1 MELRGYLCDSVL
13 IFFLCLVGDVF
24 KMFDDLYLISEYN
37 ISEYLYVLYLKFE
50 RL

>member
-24 KMFDDLYLISEYN
+24 KMFDD
-37 ISEYLYVLYLKFE
+37 F
-50 RL
+50 RLFLRDIDCQVQD